1 MSQVYE
7 ELQARGL
14 IAQCT
19 NEEKV
24 RDLLDNHQTAF
35 YIGFDATADSL
46 HVGHFLQLVVMSRLQ
61 KAGHHPIA
69 LIGGGTTMIGDP
81 TGKTDMRKML
91 TKEQIDH
98 NAECFRKQ
106 MRRLVDFDNGK
117 ATMLNNADWILKF
130 NYMDFL
136 REVGVHFS
144 VNRMLTAECFKTRL
158 EKGLSFIEFNY
169 MLMQSYDFL
178 HLYRTMGCHLELGG
192 DDQWSNIINGAD
204 LIRRVDGKDD
214 AYGLTFTL
222 LTTSEGKKMGK
233 TEKGAVWLDPEKTSP
248 YEFFQYWR
256 NINDADVIRVMKM
269 LTFMSLEEIAEY
281 EKLEGAGLNK
291 AKERLA
297 YEITAMVHGKE
308 EAEKAMN
315 AAKAAFSGGASADMP
330 TTALTAE
337 DLTDGEIGAMD
348 LLVKT
353 GLVKSKSVARRTIQQ
368 GGLTINDTKV
378 TDVYAAY
385 GADAFAGDGMII
397 RKGKK
402 SFRKVT
408 L

>member
-1 MSQVYE
+1 
-7 ELQARGL
+7 
-14 IAQCT
+14 
-19 NEEKV
+19 
-24 RDLLDNHQTAF
+24 
-35 YIGFDATADSL
+35 
-46 HVGHFLQLVVMSRLQ
+46 
-61 KAGHHPIA
+61 
-69 LIGGGTTMIGDP
+69 
-81 TGKTDMRKML
+81 
-91 TKEQIDH
+91 
-98 NAECFRKQ
+98 
-106 MRRLVDFDNGK
+106 
-117 ATMLNNADWILKF
+117 
-130 NYMDFL
+130 
-136 REVGVHFS
+136 
-144 VNRMLTAECFKTRL
+144 
-158 EKGLSFIEFNY
+158 
-169 MLMQSYDFL
+169 
-178 HLYRTMGCHLELGG
+178 
-192 DDQWSNIINGAD
+192 
-204 LIRRVDGKDD
+204 
-214 AYGLTFTL
+214 
-222 LTTSEGKKMGK
+222 MGK

-315 AAKAAFSGGASADMP
+315 AAKAAFSGGTSADMP

-353 GLVKSKSVARRTIQQ
+353 GLVKSKSEARRTIQQ